1 MTSVIIGAENVDMTG
16 SDNASTSG
24 CTDDGAEGE
33 SVVSLTSAQRAN
45 INELLE
51 RHAQLLMVSSVTF
64 IVVILLVFLP

>member
-16 SDNASTSG
+16 IDTASTSG